1 MFTRPFFPQGISRPG
16 IAAALWR
23 QRKPVDISK
32 YKRYSIKNDKTAGHQ
47 EGQGMKKWMNKINQ
61 WKLDKKMQ
69 ALVTASVIIMTL
81 IVLGVSTVSSV
92 TSMKQKSIE
101 LLQANNDTMSENF
114 VSSLEQYKALAVA
127 MVLDDTIQDY
137 LRCGNRRDPSY
148 TGYANNAVNTMTSCL
163 NMYPDMNF
171 IGIVSYQMDDY
182 LYKGAEAIASSDFQQ
197 VYAQDYQQCG
207 KVQESAIRIGFSNK
221 YYKGGRYTLSV
232 YFPIYDLN
240 TIMMERGL
248 LCMNFTNPVLEQI
261 LSSRPEA
268 GRHTA
273 VVQTGGAIV
282 AEYETEQ
289 IGEMAAYSEK
299 LKGEEGEFSWKGRL
313 YIYRQVEDWDYYI
326 VSSIEN
332 MELYGP
338 SIRTILI
345 MTVILFIMV
354 LISFFVV
361 KNIIRRVYRPL
372 DQTVQKMDEVAAGS
386 LETRLNA
393 ESMGEDFQKLAT
405 GFNSMMEE
413 ILVLMEQVKME
424 QHQIEQIR
432 FNSLQ
437 SQIQPHFLYNTLE
450 CIHWQ
455 AMADGNKEIST
466 LVMALA
472 KYYRICL
479 SRGHDVIPLKLEI
492 EHIKNYLIIQ
502 NMRYDNIIGSEIQ
515 IGEDCED
522 TMIPKL
528 TLQPLV
534 ENSIYHGIKI
544 KEGKKGGI
552 FLNARRTG
560 NVVLITLADTG
571 TGMTQEQID
580 TMNQQ
585 LSEYDES
592 FGYGVRNVN
601 KRIQLLYGKEYGL
614 YYLPNEYG
622 GVTVETQIPYS
633 TKVDEG
639 ILKGDMINV

>member
-1 MFTRPFFPQGISRPG
+1 
-16 IAAALWR
+16 
-23 QRKPVDISK
+23 
-32 YKRYSIKNDKTAGHQ
+32 
-47 EGQGMKKWMNKINQ
+47 MKKWIEQINQ

-69 ALVTASVIIMTL
+69 VLVTTAIIVMTL
-81 IVLGVSTVSSV
+81 IILAVSTISSV
-92 TSMKQKSIE
+92 TSMKEKSIE
-101 LLQANNDTMSENF
+101 LLQTNNDTMSENYAA
-114 VSSLEQYKALAVA
+114 SLEQYKALAIAIV
-127 MVLDDTIQDY
+127 MDDTVQSY
-137 LRCGNRRDPSY
+137 LRCTSKRDPSY
-148 TGYANNAVNTMTSCL
+148 TGYANNAVNTMTSCQ

-182 LYKGAEAIASSDFQQ
+182 LYKGIEALSSSDFQQ

-207 KVQESAIRIGFSNK
+207 AVRDGTIRIGFSNK
-221 YYKGGRYTLSV
+221 YYRGDRYTLSV

-261 LSSRPEA
+261 LEDKSGT
-268 GRHTA
+268 GR
-273 VVQTGGAIV
+273 QTSVIQKDGTVIADHDLDS
-282 AEYETEQ
+282 
-289 IGEMAAYSEK
+289 IGETVSYKEK
-299 LKGEEGEFSWKGRL
+299 LVGSEGEFSWEGRL
-313 YIYRQVEDWDYYI
+313 YIYQKVSDWNYYI

-332 MELYGP
+332 MELYAP
-338 SIRTILI
+338 SVRTIII
-345 MTVILFIMV
+345 MTAILFFMVIL
-354 LISFFVV
+354 SFFVI
-361 KNIIRRVYRPL
+361 KGIISRVYRPL
-372 DQTVQKMDEVAAGS
+372 DQTVQKMDQVAAGS
-386 LETRLNA
+386 LDTRLNV

-479 SRGHDVIPLKLEI
+479 SKGHDVIPLELEI
-492 EHIKNYLIIQ
+492 EHMKNYLIIQ

-515 IGEDCED
+515 IEESCKE

-534 ENSIYHGIKI
+534 ENSIYHGIKV
-544 KEGKKGGI
+544 KEGKKGSV
-552 FLNARRTG
+552 FLKAVREG
-560 NVVLITLADTG
+560 DHVLITLADTG
-571 TGMTQEQID
+571 SGMTQAQID
-580 TMNQQ
+580 AMNLQ

-601 KRIQLLYGKEYGL
+601 KRIELLYGKDYGL
-614 YYLPNEYG
+614 YYLRNEFG
-622 GVTVETQIPYS
+622 GVTVEIQLPY
-633 TKVDEG
+633 TTEVDDG

>member
-1 MFTRPFFPQGISRPG
+1 
-16 IAAALWR
+16 
-23 QRKPVDISK
+23 
-32 YKRYSIKNDKTAGHQ
+32 
-47 EGQGMKKWMNKINQ
+47 MKKWITRINH

-69 ALVTASVIIMTL
+69 VLVTASVIVMTL
-81 IVLGVSTVSSV
+81 IVLSVSTVSSV
-92 TSMKQKSIE
+92 TSMKRKSIE

-114 VSSLEQYKALAVA
+114 VTSLEQYKALAIAIV
-127 MVLDDTIQDY
+127 MDDTVQNY
-137 LRCGNRRDPSY
+137 LKCRNKRDAAY
-148 TGYANNAVNTMTSCL
+148 TSYANNAVNTMTSCQ
-163 NMYPDMNF
+163 NMYPDLNF

-182 LYKGAEAIASSDFQQ
+182 LYKGTEAIASSEFQQ
-197 VYAQDYQQCG
+197 VYAQDYQQSQT
-207 KVQESAIRIGFSNK
+207 VQDSTIRIRFSNR
-221 YYKGGRYTLSV
+221 YYKGNRYTLTV

-248 LCMNFTNPVLEQI
+248 LCLNFTNPVLDQI
-261 LSSRPEA
+261 LESDGENSRY
-268 GRHTA
+268 TS
-273 VVQTGGAIV
+273 VIQTDGSIMASYDK
-282 AEYETEQ
+282 ES
-289 IGEMAAYSEK
+289 IGQKVSYQEK
-299 LKGEEGEFSWKGRL
+299 LTGREGEFSWKGRL
-313 YIYRQVEDWDYYI
+313 YIYQQVSGWDYYI

-332 MELYGP
+332 MELYAP
-338 SIRTILI
+338 SIRTIII
-345 MTVILFIMV
+345 MTAILFFMV
-354 LISFFVV
+354 LVSFFVV

-372 DQTVQKMDEVAAGS
+372 DQTVQKMDQVAAGS
-386 LETRLNA
+386 LDTRLNV

-413 ILVLMEQVKME
+413 ILVLMDQVKME

-455 AMADGNKEIST
+455 AMADGNKEVST

-479 SRGHDVIPLKLEI
+479 SKGHDVIPLELEI

-502 NMRYDNIIGSEIQ
+502 NMRYDNIIGSELQ
-515 IGEDCED
+515 IEDGCRD

-534 ENSIYHGIKI
+534 ENSIYHGIKV
-544 KEGKKGGI
+544 KEGRKGSV
-552 FLNARRTG
+552 FLKAVREGDHVR
-560 NVVLITLADTG
+560 ITLADTG
-571 TGMTQEQID
+571 SGMSQAQID

-601 KRIQLLYGKEYGL
+601 KRIELLYGKNYGL
-614 YYLPNEYG
+614 YYLRNEFG
-622 GVTVETQIPYS
+622 GVTVEIQLPYT
-633 TKVDEG
+633 TKVDDG